1 MDWSFTD
8 EQKEL
13 RRTAKRFVDEELRP
27 VADAIDKDHEIPRAL
42 IEKMAEL
49 GFLGVVYPEEYDG
62 VGMGETGY
70 CILQEEISRACAST
84 ATFIGAHQS
93 IGGMTI
99 YKFGSEEQKKKYLA
113 PMARGELIG
122 AYALT
127 EPESG
132 SDAMGMKTTAVRKGD
147 TWVVNGT
154 KIWITNG
161 GLADVVAMFCSV
173 KADNEAESGPAAF
186 IVEKGFPGFRVGKTE
201 EKMGIRGSNTVEL
214 IFEDMEVPAENLI
227 GKVGDGAHYA
237 FGVLDVGRLGLAAAT
252 LGAAKDS
259 IDRCVEYAGQREA
272 FGRKI
277 QDFQAI
283 QFMLAEMAAETYAME
298 NMVYRTAWMCD
309 QGMRFSREAAICK
322 YYCSE
327 ALDRIVDKAVQL
339 HGGMGYSAEMWPERF
354 YRDSR
359 INRIFEGTNEIQRVI
374 IARDVLKKGG
384 Y

>member
-27 VADAIDKDHEIPRAL
+27 VADRIDKDHEIPRH
-42 IEKMAEL
+42 IIDTMAEL
-49 GFLGVVYPEEYDG
+49 GFLGVVFPEEYDG
-62 VGMGETGY
+62 AGMGEMGY
-70 CILQEEISRACAST
+70 CILEEEISRACAST

-99 YKFGSEEQKKKYLA
+99 HKFGSEEQKKQYLA
-113 PMARGELIG
+113 PMARGEMIG

-132 SDAMGMKTTAVRKGD
+132 SDAMGMKTMAVRRGD
-147 TWVVNGT
+147 IWVVNGT

-161 GLADVVAMFCSV
+161 GLADVVAMFCNV
-173 KADNEAESGPAAF
+173 QGDGEAESGPSAF
-186 IVEKGFPGFRVGKTE
+186 IVERTFPGFRVGKVE

-214 IFEDMEVPAENLI
+214 VFEDMEVPAGNLI
-227 GKVGDGAHYA
+227 GKIGDGAHYA

-277 QDFQAI
+277 RDFQAI
-283 QFMLAEMAAETYAME
+283 QFMLAEMAADTYAIE

-309 QGMRFSREAAICK
+309 QGQRFSRESAICK
-322 YYCSE
+322 YFCSE
-327 ALDRIVDKAVQL
+327 ALDRIVDRAVQL

-354 YRDSR
+354 YRDAR
-359 INRIFEGTNEIQRVI
+359 INRIFEGTNEIQRLV
-374 IARDVLKKGG
+374 IARDILKNGG

>member
-13 RRTAKRFVDEELRP
+13 RRTVKRFVDEELRP
-27 VADAIDKDHEIPRAL
+27 AADRIDKEHEIPRH
-42 IEKMAEL
+42 IIDTMAEL
-49 GFLGVVYPEEYDG
+49 GFLGLVFPEEYDG
-62 VGMGETGY
+62 AGMGEMGY

-99 YKFGSEEQKKKYLA
+99 HKFGSEEQKKRYLA
-113 PMARGELIG
+113 PMARGEMIG

-132 SDAMGMKTTAVRKGD
+132 SDAMGMKTTAVRRGD

-161 GLADVVAMFCSV
+161 GLADVVAMFCNV
-173 KADNEAESGPAAF
+173 QGDGEAESGPSAF
-186 IVEKGFPGFRVGKTE
+186 IVEKTFPGFRVGKVE

-214 IFEDMEVPAENLI
+214 VFEDMEVPAGNLI
-227 GKVGDGAHYA
+227 GKIGDGAHYA

-259 IDRCVEYAGQREA
+259 IDRCAEYAGQREA

-277 QDFQAI
+277 RDFQAI
-283 QFMLAEMAAETYAME
+283 QFMLAEMAADAYAIE

-309 QGMRFSREAAICK
+309 QGQRFSREAAICK
-322 YYCSE
+322 YFCSE
-327 ALDRIVDKAVQL
+327 ALDRIVDRAVQL

-354 YRDSR
+354 YRDAR
-359 INRIFEGTNEIQRVI
+359 INRIFEGTNEIQRLV
-374 IARDVLKKGG
+374 IARDILKNGG

>member
-13 RRTAKRFVDEELRP
+13 RRTVKRFVDEELRP
-27 VADAIDKDHEIPRAL
+27 AADEIDRQHEIPPRL
-42 IEKMAEL
+42 IEMMAEL
-49 GFLGVVYPEEYDG
+49 GFLGVVFPPEYDG
-62 VGMGETGY
+62 AGMGETGY
-70 CILQEEISRACAST
+70 VILQEEISRACAST

-93 IGGMTI
+93 IGAMTI
-99 YKFGSEEQKKKYLA
+99 HKFGSEEQKRRYLA
-113 PMARGELIG
+113 PMARGEMIG

-132 SDAMGMKTTAVRKGD
+132 SDAMGMKTTAVRNGD
-147 TWVVNGT
+147 SFVVNGT

-161 GLADVVAMFCSV
+161 GLADVVAVFCNV
-173 KADNEAESGPAAF
+173 EDAEGESGPGAL
-186 IVEKGFPGFRVGKTE
+186 IVEKSFPGFRVGKVE

-214 IFEDMEVPAENLI
+214 VFEDMEVPAGNL
-227 GKVGDGAHYA
+227 VGEVGQGARIA

-252 LGAAKDS
+252 LGAAKDA
-259 IDRCVEYAGQREA
+259 IDRCVQYANQRRA
-272 FGRKI
+272 FGKPI
-277 QDFQAI
+277 MEFQAI
-283 QFMLAEMAAETYAME
+283 QFMLAEMAADTYAIE

-309 QGMRFSREAAICK
+309 QGMRFSRESAICK
-322 YYCSE
+322 YFCSE
-327 ALDRIVDKAVQL
+327 ALDRIVDRAVQL
-339 HGGMGYSAEMWPERF
+339 HGGLGYSAEMWPERF

-359 INRIFEGTNEIQRVI
+359 INRIFEGTNEIQRVV

>member
-27 VADAIDKDHEIPRAL
+27 VADQIDKRHEIPRHI

-62 VGMGETGY
+62 AGMGETGY

-113 PMARGELIG
+113 PMARGEMIG

-147 TWVVNGT
+147 SWIVNGT

-161 GLADVVAMFCSV
+161 GLADVVAVFCNV
-173 KADNEAESGPAAF
+173 KGDGEADSGPAAL
-186 IVEKGFPGFRVGKTE
+186 IVEKTSPGFRVGKVE

-214 IFEDMEVPAENLI
+214 VFEDMQVPVGNLI
-227 GKVGDGAHYA
+227 GKIGEGAHYA

-259 IDRCVEYAGQREA
+259 IDRCVQFAGQREA
-272 FGRKI
+272 FGKKI

-309 QGMRFSREAAICK
+309 QGQRFSRESAICK
-322 YYCSE
+322 YFCSE
-327 ALDRIVDKAVQL
+327 ALDRIVDRAVQL
-339 HGGMGYSAEMWPERF
+339 HGGLGYSAEMWPERF

-359 INRIFEGTNEIQRVI
+359 INRIFEGTNEIQRLV